1 MEKQIAQTILNQ
13 INSLDKW
20 AMPSYAAENL
30 TVLPEQTTH
39 QGGLYFKC
47 NGYKVKGSVHILLHW
62 NDTYTIK
69 FFDNNRNL
77 MKELDGVYC
86 DQLVEVLDYIEERE
100 VEFSLN

>member
-47 NGYKVKGSVHILLHW
+47 NGYKVNVQLILELTRGSV
-62 NDTYTIK
+62 K
-69 FFDNNRNL
+69 
-77 MKELDGVYC
+77 
-86 DQLVEVLDYIEERE
+86 
-100 VEFSLN
+100 